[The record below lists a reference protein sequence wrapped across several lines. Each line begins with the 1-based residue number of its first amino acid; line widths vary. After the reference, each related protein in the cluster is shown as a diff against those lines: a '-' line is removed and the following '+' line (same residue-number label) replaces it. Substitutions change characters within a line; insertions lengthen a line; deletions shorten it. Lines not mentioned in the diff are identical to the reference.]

1 VSDRAVSQYQR
12 HSHGVKPVIVAQ
24 TSSPPSSSAARK
36 GLSRDEMNALTD
48 RILSLARADQTRVIV
63 TSGVSGFT
71 RTAMNRVTTAGT
83 TDDVT
88 VRVTS
93 AMGKRVAS
101 IDTNRL
107 DAASLERAV
116 RDSEALARLSPENP
130 EYLPEPEPRTFPEVS
145 GYYPSTANLTT
156 EDRARSASLVL
167 ERSRSANTIAS
178 GFIDVFAGSQAV
190 ANKNGLFA
198 YHSSTGV
205 ASTLTVRTPDGA
217 SSGWAGDEGADW
229 TTIESERI
237 ATDALGK
244 CEAWR
249 AKTRLDAGTY
259 EAVLEPTAVGMLM
272 LRMMGAF
279 DARAADEG
287 RSYFSK
293 RGGGT
298 RLGETVFDERV
309 TITSDPAFKNG
320 ETAPFTGIGE
330 PASAETWV
338 EKGVLKNLAY
348 SRFWAN
354 KQGVASKP
362 GMSNFVMSGGDASL
376 DDLIKSVKRGVLIT
390 RFWYIRPLNPRL
402 LVQTG
407 LTRDGTFL
415 IENGRISRPVTN
427 FRFNQSLAD
436 FLKNVELMGTPTRV
450 CAGESSSVGSPVIVP
465 ALKVRAF
472 NLSSVSDAI

>member
-1 VSDRAVSQYQR
+1 MS
-12 HSHGVKPVIVAQ
+12 PAQ
-24 TSSPPSSSAARK
+24 TTPVSPARK
-36 GLSRDEMNALTD
+36 GLSRNEMKSLTD
-48 RILSLARADQTRVIV
+48 QVLSFATADQTRVGV

-71 RTAMNRVTTAGT
+71 RTAMNRVTTAGST
-83 TDDVT
+83 NDVS
-88 VRVTS
+88 VRITS
-93 AMGKRVAS
+93 AIGKRVAS

-107 DAASLERAV
+107 DATSLERAV

-130 EYLPEPEPRTFPEVS
+130 EYIPEPSPQRYMDVS
-145 GYYPSTANLTT
+145 GYYASTGDLTT
-156 EDRARSASLVL
+156 EDRARSAALVL
-167 ERSRSANTIAS
+167 ERSKAANTIAA

-190 ANKNGLFA
+190 ANKNGLFG

-237 ATDALGK
+237 ATDALAKCQSWRGK
-244 CEAWR
+244 TA
-249 AKTRLDAGTY
+249 LDPGVY

-298 RLGETVFDERV
+298 RLGETVVDERV
-309 TITSDPAFKNG
+309 TITSDPAFGNA
-320 ETAPFTGIGE
+320 ETAPFTGVGE
-330 PASAETWV
+330 ATRPETWI
-338 EKGVLKNLAY
+338 EKGVLKSLAY
-348 SRFWAN
+348 SRFWAARQN
-354 KQGVASKP
+354 VAPRP
-362 GMSNFVMSGGDASL
+362 GMSNFVMSGGTATPEE
-376 DDLIKSVKRGVLIT
+376 LIASVKRGVLIT
-390 RFWYIRPLNPRL
+390 RFWYIRALNPRQ

-415 IENGRISRPVTN
+415 IENGRITRPVTN

-436 FLKNVELMGTPTRV
+436 LLKSVELMGRPTRV
-450 CAGESSSVGSPVIVP
+450 AAGESSSVGTPIVVP
-465 ALKVRAF
+465 ALKVKAF
-472 NLSSVSDAI
+472 NLSSISDAI